1 MKDTDWATQTCIYG
15 WHVRGLW
22 PEGADGTEPDA
33 HLLFTDSP
41 VRGARG
47 SRTAS
52 AANAAAARSSG
63 NNEAAQ
69 SGGVLDHSVDAQA
82 ASGGLE

>member
-1 MKDTDWATQTCIYG
+1 MSLDVSLD
-15 WHVRGLW
+15 V

-69 SGGVLDHSVDAQA
+69 SSGVLDHSVDAQA